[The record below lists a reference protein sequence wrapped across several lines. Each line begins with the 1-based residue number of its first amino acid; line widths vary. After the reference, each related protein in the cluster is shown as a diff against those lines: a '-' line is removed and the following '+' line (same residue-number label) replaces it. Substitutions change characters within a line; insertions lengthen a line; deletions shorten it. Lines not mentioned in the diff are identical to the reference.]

1 MKRKQ
6 EVCASAALQPRSQL
20 SAWRSIL
27 LGVLLVLLV
36 LGGAA
41 AVSAQVNTASLS
53 GTVFDP
59 QNLGL
64 KGAKVTLANAA
75 TGAMRTSGTDDT
87 GRYNLVGIPPGRYKM
102 TVDGGVNFGSYE
114 YSYVVLYVGVRNTID
129 SS

>member
-59 QNLGL
+59 QNLRWS
-64 KGAKVTLANAA
+64 KVCF
-75 TGAMRTSGTDDT
+75 GGT
-87 GRYNLVGIPPGRYKM
+87 
-102 TVDGGVNFGSYE
+102 TVADGK
-114 YSYVVLYVGVRNTID
+114 
-129 SS
+129 